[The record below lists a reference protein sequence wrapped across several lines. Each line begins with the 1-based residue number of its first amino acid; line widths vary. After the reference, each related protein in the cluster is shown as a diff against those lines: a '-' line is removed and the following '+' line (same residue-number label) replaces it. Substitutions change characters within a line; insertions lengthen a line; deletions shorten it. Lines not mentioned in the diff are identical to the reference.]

1 MTYEFVAIPDA
12 DVPPAA
18 DPADRHLLDAYASET
33 NKTPPSGGPS
43 RTTGWTIGRTSG

>member
-1 MTYEFVAIPDA
+1 MQYEFVAISDA
-12 DVPPAA
+12 EVPPAA

-43 RTTGWTIGRTSG
+43 RTTGSTSGRTTG